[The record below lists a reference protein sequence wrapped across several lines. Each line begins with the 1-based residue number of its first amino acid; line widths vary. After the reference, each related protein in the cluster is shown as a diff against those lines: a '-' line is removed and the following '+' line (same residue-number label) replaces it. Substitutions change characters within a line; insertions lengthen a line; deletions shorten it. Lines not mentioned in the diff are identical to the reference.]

1 MIFEPLYQ
9 APRVVIFDYD
19 GTLSDGTHRLHLL
32 PIKDQ
37 HLTET
42 WIPFNAAC
50 VDDTPIQDTI
60 DVMNAMYDAGFYV
73 IILTGRSDHVYD
85 ESVKWLKDNGARYH
99 HIEMRKQTDN
109 RKDTVI
115 KEEYLRSIGLEN
127 IVAAWDDSPNVIEH
141 FRMLGLTVYQVC
153 DYGDKL
159 HTRTDLKSN
168 GVEKL

>member
-1 MIFEPLYQ
+1 MIFEPHYE

-32 PIKDQ
+32 PTKDQ

-50 VDDTPIQDTI
+50 VYDSPIRDTI

-99 HIEMRKQTDN
+99 HMEMRKQTDN
-109 RKDTVI
+109 RKDTII
-115 KEEYLRSIGLEN
+115 KEEYLRGIGLEN

-141 FRMLGLTVYQVC
+141 FRNLGITVYQVC

-159 HTRTDLKSN
+159 HSRTDLKSH
-168 GVEKL
+168 GVEK